1 MERKTGRHLRDE
13 KLKENFVRVMYQP
26 SEWDEELPPSP

>member
-13 KLKENFVRVMYQP
+13 KLKENFVRVMYVP
-26 SEWDEELPPSP
+26 TEWEEDDPAS